1 MPGCATC
8 WSACPWPRPQLTT
21 NPCCRGTADRSIATD
36 QQPCWE
42 VGFMERIRMTLV
54 FLVLTACGGSKPS
67 ETEIHTAL
75 AEKIGQK
82 KGCATSVLFD
92 TLPIKQDR
100 VASNQS

>member
-1 MPGCATC
+1 
-8 WSACPWPRPQLTT
+8 
-21 NPCCRGTADRSIATD
+21 
-36 QQPCWE
+36 
-42 VGFMERIRMTLV
+42 MTLV

-100 VASNQS
+100 AANPTPLRKATAFQRYPSPH